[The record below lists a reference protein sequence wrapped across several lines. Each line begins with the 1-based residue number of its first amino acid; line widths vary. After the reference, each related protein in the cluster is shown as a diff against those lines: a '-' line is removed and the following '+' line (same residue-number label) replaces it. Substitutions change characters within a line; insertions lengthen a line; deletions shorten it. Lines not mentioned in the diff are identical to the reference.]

1 MNTDLTTLAA
11 VILKIFTLLGL
22 GLYGVFAIIIIRQE
36 QLMSHVLEEAFEP
49 VLRVLAFVHF
59 IGAIVLFLLAVVL
72 L

>member
-49 VLRVLAFVHF
+49 VLRALVLVHL
-59 IGAIVLFLLAVVL
+59 IGAIALFFLAVVL